1 MPTKFQNPT
10 DISEGLL
17 NGSLKIDDLRDGR
30 ATPNPI
36 SDSIATDGVATSS
49 SVSVMTFGDHGVAE
63 NFASDGAA
71 DDTIFCAGSMTKM
84 VTAVTM
90 LRMTEEEK
98 YQQYLADEIDT
109 KLSDIL
115 PLLKKY
121 YPDSKYIT
129 EELEQQPNFEQIT
142 LQHLAQHTSGLSNFS
157 VKDLIG
163 EVYGNVNRRIS
174 KDMLDTKK
182 APRALRYGENIGEHS
197 YNNLGYELLGRTI
210 VAVASEAEHS
220 PKEFGDVVNE
230 LVIDRVKEKVGPEK
244 SSAVKFFTA
253 DQMEIAP
260 DGKTRIRSHP
270 ELRVEFGKHYHDGK
284 FLQVV
289 PSCIYH
295 EMTAGGGYTTPESMS
310 RVVFHILSDRPEFSI
325 FKKPETLE
333 IFNSR
338 QVLVPDG
345 YYREPGHH
353 TYGIG
358 YRSFS
363 NEDQKK
369 YRGHAGLD
377 FGSSSHAMIDTEA
390 NKVATTMI
398 SFENLTLPLAY
409 ALTHKKKSAKP
420 IEINSEL
427 HAKTLELSKN
437 YSESQLLEM
446 RNGLEKSYED
456 FGEKFKAI
464 SKQRI
469 DALDLATSPSPTPE
483 RPKISRVKGGNFSEI

>member
-10 DISEGLL
+10 EISRELL
-17 NGSLKIDDLRDGR
+17 AGSLKIDDLRDGR
-30 ATPNPI
+30 VAATSI
-36 SDSIATDGVATSS
+36 ADSIAIDGVATSS
-49 SVSVMTFGDHGVAE
+49 SVSVMTFGDQGVAE
-63 NFASDGAA
+63 SYAAS
-71 DDTIFCAGSMTKM
+71 DTIFCAGSMTKM
-84 VTAVTM
+84 VTAATM

-98 YQQYLADEIDT
+98 YQEYLKDGIDT

-115 PLLKKY
+115 PLLKKH

-129 EELEQQPNFEQIT
+129 EELERQPNFEQIT

-157 VKDLIG
+157 GKDLIG
-163 EVYGNVNRRIS
+163 EVYDNVNRRIS

-182 APRALRYGENIGEHS
+182 APREGRRGENIGEHS
-197 YNNLGYELLGRTI
+197 YNNLGYELLGRII

-220 PKEFGDVVNE
+220 QKEFGDVVSE

-244 SSAVKFFTA
+244 SAAVKFFTA
-253 DQMEIAP
+253 DQMEMAP
-260 DGKTRIRSHP
+260 DGKTLVRSHP
-270 ELRVEFGKHYHDGK
+270 ELQVEFGKHYHDGK

-310 RVVFHILSDRPEFSI
+310 MVVFHTLSDKLEFSI

-333 IFNSR
+333 IYNSR

-369 YRGHAGLD
+369 YRGHGGLD
-377 FGSSSHAMIDTEA
+377 FGSNSHAMIDTEA

-398 SFENLTLPLAY
+398 AFENLTLPLAY
-409 ALTHKKKSAKP
+409 ALSHKKKSTEP
-420 IEINSEL
+420 VEINEEL

-446 RNGLEKSYED
+446 RNDLEKSYED
-456 FGEKFKAI
+456 FREKFEAI
-464 SKQRI
+464 SKRRI
-469 DALDLATSPSPTPE
+469 DALDLATKPLPNPE
-483 RPKISRVKGGNFSEI
+483 RPKISLVRGGNFNEI

>member
-157 VKDLIG
+157 GKDLIG
-163 EVYGNVNRRIS
+163 EVYGNVNRLIS

-182 APRALRYGENIGEHS
+182 APRAVRYGENIGEHS
-197 YNNLGYELLGRTI
+197 YNNLGYELLGRII

-230 LVIDRVKEKVGPEK
+230 LVID
-244 SSAVKFFTA
+244 
-253 DQMEIAP
+253 
-260 DGKTRIRSHP
+260 
-270 ELRVEFGKHYHDGK
+270 
-284 FLQVV
+284 
-289 PSCIYH
+289 
-295 EMTAGGGYTTPESMS
+295 
-310 RVVFHILSDRPEFSI
+310 
-325 FKKPETLE
+325 
-333 IFNSR
+333 NSR
-338 QVLVPDG
+338 K
-345 YYREPGHH
+345 
-353 TYGIG
+353 TKNI
-358 YRSFS
+358 
-363 NEDQKK
+363 
-369 YRGHAGLD
+369 
-377 FGSSSHAMIDTEA
+377 SS
-390 NKVATTMI
+390 
-398 SFENLTLPLAY
+398 
-409 ALTHKKKSAKP
+409 
-420 IEINSEL
+420 
-427 HAKTLELSKN
+427 
-437 YSESQLLEM
+437 
-446 RNGLEKSYED
+446 
-456 FGEKFKAI
+456 
-464 SKQRI
+464 
-469 DALDLATSPSPTPE
+469 
-483 RPKISRVKGGNFSEI
+483 